1 MSLKAIIFDFDG
13 SILDTETP
21 DLQTWQE
28 VFEEHGATLALEVW
42 YRCIGTSSDAFDV
55 CAHLEE
61 LVGRELAR
69 EEIRLRKRA
78 RCLELILLER
88 PRPGVERWLDEA
100 ERLGLAVGIASS
112 SDRAWVEE
120 HLGRH
125 GLLDRFRCLR
135 TREDV
140 ARGKPAPDLYLAAL
154 EALGAG
160 PEEAIAVEDSPNG
173 VTAAKAAGL
182 YCVAVPNSVTQA
194 LCFDHADLVVESLE
208 SVTIAELAGSLN
220 KAPPVDPEP
229 AERP

>member
-21 DLQTWQE
+21 DLQTWQA
-28 VFEEHGATLALEVW
+28 VFEEHGVSLVPEVW
-42 YRCIGTSSDAFDV
+42 YRCLGTSSDAFDI

-100 ERLGLAVGIASS
+100 ERLGLALGVASS
-112 SDRAWVEE
+112 SGRAWVEE
-120 HLGRH
+120 HLDRH
-125 GLLDRFRCLR
+125 GLLGRFGCIRA
-135 TREDV
+135 REDV
-140 ARGKPAPDLYLAAL
+140 THAKPAPDLYLAAV
-154 EALGAG
+154 EALGVR
-160 PEEAIAVEDSPNG
+160 PNEAIAVEDSPNG

-182 YCVAVPNSVTQA
+182 YCVAVPNSVTRV
-194 LCFDHADLVVESLE
+194 LSFDHADLVIDSLE
-208 SVTIAELAGSLN
+208 DVSIAELALRYKS
-220 KAPPVDPEP
+220 KT
-229 AERP
+229 